1 MGTRKLSIGDIVM
14 AVGGALLV
22 LGALLPW
29 FGPKGEHEIIAS
41 TNTVN
46 GLLRFSYFGWVTA
59 LLGLAAIEIVQLRW
73 LAPDRFK
80 LPIPT
85 AIVGMV
91 AGGLAVVIGVVEM
104 IWQPMFEDAPNE
116 YVDLQWGLFVTVA
129 AGVLVA
135 AGAFLKLADHE
146 GAASPAVPAGPY
158 GAQVYG
164 QAAPAGY
171 AAGTPQAP
179 MTQAYAAPVAQPAPA
194 PAPQPPAA
202 GPDAGAVSAF
212 CGTCGAA
219 MAPDAAFCTNCGTK
233 RG

>member
-1 MGTRKLSIGDIVM
+1 
-14 AVGGALLV
+14 
-22 LGALLPW
+22 
-29 FGPKGEHEIIAS
+29 
-41 TNTVN
+41 
-46 GLLRFSYFGWVTA
+46 
-59 LLGLAAIEIVQLRW
+59 
-73 LAPDRFK
+73 
-80 LPIPT
+80 
-85 AIVGMV
+85 
-91 AGGLAVVIGVVEM
+91 
-104 IWQPMFEDAPNE
+104 MFEDAPNE

-179 MTQAYAAPVAQPAPA
+179 MTQAYAAPVAQPIVTQAPPPAPPQTPAYASPSPQPAAPAAPVAPPAPA